1 MEEKRKAISIH
12 QPAYLPW
19 LGYFHKI
26 MLSDVFVYLDTVQ
39 YEKNSF
45 INRNKIKGAKDSIW
59 LTVPVK
65 LKGHTQTTIKAV
77 EIDNT
82 QKWKQK
88 HLKSIK
94 INYSKAPF
102 FKKYFPEIEAL
113 VNKKWDR
120 LTDLTRDMLVFFLGI
135 LNIDTE
141 IINSEDLLLETKKAN
156 LVLEICKKLNADIYI
171 SGVLGKNYLDDNH
184 FKKTKIDIIYQE
196 YNHPVYKQQYENF
209 ISHMCIMDLLF
220 NYGPSSN
227 DIICNGNIK
236 RNDIENRWRHYGALF
251 RL

>member
-184 FKKTKIDIIYQE
+184 F
-196 YNHPVYKQQYENF
+196 
-209 ISHMCIMDLLF
+209 SCI
-220 NYGPSSN
+220 
-227 DIICNGNIK
+227 
-236 RNDIENRWRHYGALF
+236 